1 MAVVRLSV
9 PVATEPPSVGVLR
22 PLTGQIEA
30 GYATS
35 TTGSPPNPPPIP
47 WDQRTS
53 GATTVAVAISV
64 PITAKDLFIW
74 WSASCFLA
82 IQLTDRTTLVTK
94 RSSELRIFVSY
105 QGPGPGRT
113 GPRRSFHDRYR
124 QKDAASARLGRPGAP
139 PYGSR
144 NRNDWRI
151 IGAMRR
157 DVGAELEVEISA
169 PTTLEFQIAVAPH
182 PNTEVSE
189 SLSFVL
195 DGNRFQPLE
204 ISGVHG
210 NRIHKLDA
218 PVGNLKVNYA
228 ATIVGQTD
236 PAPVTEYD
244 LSMYLRP
251 SRYAEAD
258 KFYGFAAT
266 EFGNYIDS
274 ATLLEKVSSWV
285 GTRLN
290 YVPGS
295 SDPIDGA
302 VDTLLA
308 GAGVCRD
315 FAHLVVALLRAVN
328 VPARVVSVYAPGLYP
343 MDFHA
348 VAEAFVEGQWR
359 VVDGTLLA
367 PRQTLVRIAT
377 GRDAADIASLDN
389 HKGQIELNQLVVTAV
404 VEGGLPRDSIDQL
417 VSIR

>member
-1 MAVVRLSV
+1 MKR
-9 PVATEPPSVGVLR
+9 EVGV
-22 PLTGQIEA
+22 
-30 GYATS
+30 
-35 TTGSPPNPPPIP
+35 
-47 WDQRTS
+47 
-53 GATTVAVAISV
+53 
-64 PITAKDLFIW
+64 
-74 WSASCFLA
+74 
-82 IQLTDRTTLVTK
+82 
-94 RSSELRIFVSY
+94 
-105 QGPGPGRT
+105 
-113 GPRRSFHDRYR
+113 
-124 QKDAASARLGRPGAP
+124 
-139 PYGSR
+139 
-144 NRNDWRI
+144 
-151 IGAMRR
+151 
-157 DVGAELEVEISA
+157 ELEVDIAA
-169 PTTLEFQIAVAPH
+169 PTTLEFQIAAAPH
-182 PNTEVSE
+182 PGTELLE

-195 DGNRFQPLE
+195 NGKPIQPLE

-210 NRIHKLDA
+210 NRIHKFDA
-218 PVGNLKVNYA
+218 GTGNLKVDYG

-266 EFGNYIDS
+266 EFGGYADS
-274 ATLLEKVSSWV
+274 VTLLEQVSSWV

-315 FAHLVVALLRAVN
+315 YAHLVVALLRAVN
-328 VPARVVSVYAPGLYP
+328 VPARLVSVYAPGLNP

-359 VVDGTLLA
+359 VVDATLLA
-367 PRQTLVRIAT
+367 PRQSLVRITT
-377 GRDAADIASLDN
+377 GRDAADTAFLDN
-389 HKGQIELNQLVVTAV
+389 HKGTITLNKLEVTAV
-404 VEGGLPRDSIDQL
+404 VDGDLPKDSIDQL

>member
-1 MAVVRLSV
+1 M
-9 PVATEPPSVGVLR
+9 
-22 PLTGQIEA
+22 
-30 GYATS
+30 
-35 TTGSPPNPPPIP
+35 
-47 WDQRTS
+47 
-53 GATTVAVAISV
+53 
-64 PITAKDLFIW
+64 
-74 WSASCFLA
+74 
-82 IQLTDRTTLVTK
+82 K
-94 RSSELRIFVSY
+94 R
-105 QGPGPGRT
+105 
-113 GPRRSFHDRYR
+113 
-124 QKDAASARLGRPGAP
+124 
-139 PYGSR
+139 
-144 NRNDWRI
+144 N
-151 IGAMRR
+151 
-157 DVGAELEVEISA
+157 VGAELEVDIIA

-195 DGNRFQPLE
+195 DGKPVHPLE

-228 ATIVGQTD
+228 ATIIGQTD
-236 PAPVTEYD
+236 AAPVTEYD

-266 EFGNYIDS
+266 EFGDYVDS
-274 ATLLEKVSSWV
+274 TVLLEKVSSWV
-285 GTRLN
+285 GKRLN

-315 FAHLVVALLRAVN
+315 FAHLVVAMLRAVN
-328 VPARVVSVYAPGLYP
+328 VPARVASVYAPGLYP

-359 VVDGTLLA
+359 AIDGTLLA
-367 PRQTLVRIAT
+367 PRQSLVRIAT
-377 GRDAADIASLDN
+377 GRDAADIAFLDN
-389 HKGQIELNQLVVTAV
+389 HKGAIALNKLLVTAV
-404 VEGGLPRDSIDQL
+404 VDGDLPIDSIDQL
-417 VSIR
+417 VSIG